1 MRLEHIFDLDLR
13 YEGDYVVV
21 RPYGGLDGVGYAAGA
36 GRATGP
42 LVEGSVRF
50 SNNPRVRGDGVL
62 LADLAGAIATDD
74 GARIV
79 FSLTGLGRKDEN
91 GRSFS
96 VALAMTLESDDE
108 RYSWANEAL
117 CIAEARV
124 VGRRVEMHVHR
135 LLAEGN

>member
-21 RPYGGLDGVGYAAGA
+21 RPYGGLDGVGYAAGT
-36 GRATGP
+36 GRAAGP
-42 LVEGSVRF
+42 LVEGAVRF

-79 FSLTGLGRKDEN
+79 FSITGLGRKNEN
-91 GRSFS
+91 GRSFD
-96 VALAMTLESDDE
+96 VALALTLESDDD
-108 RYSWANEAL
+108 RYTWTNEAL
-117 CIAEARV
+117 CVAQATVI
-124 VGRRVEMHVHR
+124 GRHVKMGVHR
-135 LLAEGN
+135 LLVEDA

>member
-21 RPYGGLDGVGYAAGA
+21 RPYGGLDGVGYASGT

-42 LVEGSVRF
+42 RIQGDVRF

-62 LADLAGAIATDD
+62 LADLAGAIGTDD

-79 FSLTGLGRKDEN
+79 FSLSGLGRKNDN
-91 GRSFS
+91 GRSFD

-108 RYSWANEAL
+108 RYEWANEAL
-117 CIAEARV
+117 CVAEATV
-124 VGRRVEMHVHR
+124 VGRHVMMQVHR
-135 LLAEGN
+135 LLVEGT